1 MTDDSDKTP
10 VATPF
15 GPTAVGDSTAVTR
28 ARRTLRRLAIAL
40 PLLGVVLI
48 ALAIAAQVVGGGS
61 MFGTDPAS
69 EFAGMMLTFVGPALL
84 VLGLHMVVWR
94 ALVRPL
100 TRMSPGSRVGTII
113 GVGAALSF
121 VSVIL
126 VILLVF
132 LGLLISSLLLFD
144 ATGQSI

>member
-1 MTDDSDKTP
+1 
-10 VATPF
+10 
-15 GPTAVGDSTAVTR
+15 
-28 ARRTLRRLAIAL
+28 
-40 PLLGVVLI
+40 
-48 ALAIAAQVVGGGS
+48 

-100 TRMSPGSRVGTII
+100 TRMSSGSRVGTII